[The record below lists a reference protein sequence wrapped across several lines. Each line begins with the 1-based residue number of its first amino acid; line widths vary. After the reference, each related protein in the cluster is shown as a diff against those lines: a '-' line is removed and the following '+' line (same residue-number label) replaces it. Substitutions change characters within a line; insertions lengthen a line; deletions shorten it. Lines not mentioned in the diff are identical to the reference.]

1 VQETPQRSSA
11 CGRPLG
17 ERRGRRRIVRRNV
30 PQHTSLRSDSAK
42 VPGKGRPDLQWRR
55 RQQQAA
61 GQRVAETVKGAV
73 EAVPVPS
80 GRSQP
85 GVTLRFDLFRTVGHL
100 RRR

>member
-1 VQETPQRSSA
+1 VQKTSQRSSA

-17 ERRGRRRIVRRNV
+17 DRRGRCRIVRRNF
-30 PQHTSLRSDSAK
+30 PQHTSFRSGSAK
-42 VPGKGRPDLQWRR
+42 VPGKGRPDLQWRG

-73 EAVPVPS
+73 ETVAVPS

-100 RRR
+100 HRR